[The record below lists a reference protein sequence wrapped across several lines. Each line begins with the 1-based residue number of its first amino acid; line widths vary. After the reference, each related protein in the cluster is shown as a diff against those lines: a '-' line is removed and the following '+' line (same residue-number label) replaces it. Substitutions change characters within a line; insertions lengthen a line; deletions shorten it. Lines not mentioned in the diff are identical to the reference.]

1 MTGGKLYAVDENAE
15 GNPFGRWKRFV
26 VSRNREE
33 AGFPADEDVELVTYF
48 DAMPQDQ
55 AHKHEALMSR
65 CDFFYDRYGDS
76 PLEKMIPEPAA
87 EEAGNGEEEE
97 DRSLYTADKEIRCVF
112 YALVVR
118 NQALEKKYEGG
129 LRGFLKKHGGEYN
142 DEIATICYMS
152 PEFGPDVEDLK
163 KNGLEPRK
171 DFIVLYDD
179 GVNKDYEPFPFEVG
193 WLGGYYHQGGVM
205 VFMVS

>member
-1 MTGGKLYAVDENAE
+1 M
-15 GNPFGRWKRFV
+15 
-26 VSRNREE
+26 
-33 AGFPADEDVELVTYF
+33 
-48 DAMPQDQ
+48 
-55 AHKHEALMSR
+55 
-65 CDFFYDRYGDS
+65 
-76 PLEKMIPEPAA
+76 
-87 EEAGNGEEEE
+87 
-97 DRSLYTADKEIRCVF
+97 F

-142 DEIATICYMS
+142 DEIATIYYMS